1 MQEYGVTGRQLRQSY
16 VAPVEMHQQL
26 YALYF
31 VIYDCIFPK
40 YILSYLILP
49 HLPTGYSSKKLKT
62 KKMQNK
68 LVRFCFFPSMEAI
81 ILCRCDLDWSHR

>member
-1 MQEYGVTGRQLRQSY
+1 MQEYGVTGRQLSQSY

-40 YILSYLILP
+40 YVLSYLILFV
-49 HLPTGYSSKKLKT
+49 T
-62 KKMQNK
+62 
-68 LVRFCFFPSMEAI
+68 AI
-81 ILCRCDLDWSHR
+81 TYM

>member
-1 MQEYGVTGRQLRQSY
+1 MQEYGVTGRQLSQSY

-40 YILSYLILP
+40 YILSYLI
-49 HLPTGYSSKKLKT
+49 SAQR
-62 KKMQNK
+62 M
-68 LVRFCFFPSMEAI
+68 VRECATPS
-81 ILCRCDLDWSHR
+81 